1 MHADAVLGRAVE
13 AGRDR
18 AFVGRATEI
27 ALFRAALAGE
37 PGASPVHYLHGPG
50 GIGKSTLLRRLAREA
65 ARAGRPVVEVDART
79 VSPTPQDFTAA
90 AAGARHEPGAVLLVD
105 TFEYCQGLEDWLSE
119 EFLPSLPAGAVVA
132 VAGRRP
138 PSARWLSDP
147 GWSGLLHVT
156 GLRNLSPG
164 DAAGYLEARGVPR
177 TFHETLLSFTGG
189 NPLGLALAAAV
200 AVKEGEGASVR
211 SGWAP
216 SQDVIATLLPRLVGD
231 IPGPRHR
238 RALEICA
245 HTYVTSE
252 SLLRELM
259 GEGASELF
267 AWLRAQPFV
276 ESTDTGL
283 FPHDVVRE
291 ALEADL
297 RWRDPEG
304 FAEMHE
310 TVHACLV
317 ERVRRAPESRMLQA
331 TTALLYLYRAE
342 ALVNFR
348 KWREGGHVTDEPYRT
363 PDRERVLELAEAAEG
378 TESAAIVRY
387 WLDRRPEAFRVYRST
402 QNGETVAFFAWL
414 RMSAPPP
421 PGADPVVDAAWA
433 HARAGAPLRAGEH
446 MALLRFAVYPAR
458 YQRTSAPMDLMHW
471 RGLGEIFRDERLAWS
486 FVVKRDDGHWDDY
499 MRHFAM
505 PRSER
510 TARVGSH
517 TYVLFGHD
525 WRAQPVGPW
534 LKSRSEAVFVHR
546 RGNGQPTAPT
556 RGHRELVVLSRAEFD
571 AAVRDA
577 LKSLRRPADLAANPL
592 NRSRLVIESGIP
604 LAGLLTAAIDAL
616 PADRSADKHRRA
628 LRTTYLTG
636 APTQEAAAER
646 LGLPFS
652 TYRRHLT
659 SGLGRLTDQLW
670 RQELSG
676 AAADPV
682 TASSRRV

>member
-1 MHADAVLGRAVE
+1 MCADAVLGRAVE

-18 AFVGRATEI
+18 AFVGRAMEI

-37 PGASPVHYLHGPG
+37 PGASPVQYLHGPG

-79 VSPTPQDFTAA
+79 VTPTPQGFAAA
-90 AAGARHEPGAVLLVD
+90 AAGSREAGAVLLVD
-105 TFEYCQGLEDWLSE
+105 TFEYCQGLEGWLSE
-119 EFLPSLPAGAVVA
+119 EFLPTLPSDAVVV

-156 GLRNLSPG
+156 GLRNLAPG
-164 DAAGYLEARGVPR
+164 DAAGYLEARGVPHD
-177 TFHETLLSFTGG
+177 FHETLLSFTGG

-200 AVKEGEGASVR
+200 AVKEDGEVR

-259 GEGASELF
+259 GDQAAEVF
-267 AWLRAQPFV
+267 AWLRDQPFI
-276 ESTDTGL
+276 ESTDAGL

-297 RWRDPEG
+297 RWRDPDG
-304 FAEMHE
+304 FAQMHE
-310 TVHACLV
+310 TVHAYLV
-317 ERVRRAPESRMLQA
+317 ERVRRVPETRMLPA

-342 ALVNFR
+342 ALVDFR
-348 KWREGGHVTDEPYRT
+348 KWREGGLVTDEPYRAA
-363 PDRERVLELAEAAEG
+363 DRDRVLELAESAEG
-378 TESAAIVRY
+378 AESAAIVRY
-387 WLDRRPEAFRVYRST
+387 WLDRQPEAFRVYRST
-402 QNGETVAFFAWL
+402 QDGETVAFFAWL
-414 RMSAPPP
+414 RMETPPP

-433 HARAGAPLRAGEH
+433 HARAGAPLRPGEH
-446 MALLRFAVYPAR
+446 MAMMRFAVHPAR

-505 PRSER
+505 PRSGR
-510 TARVGSH
+510 TAHVGSH
-517 TYVLFGHD
+517 RYALFSHD

-534 LKSRSEAVFVHR
+534 LKSRSEAVFSHR
-546 RGNGQPTAPT
+546 HGDGRPTAPT
-556 RGHRELVVLSRAEFD
+556 RARQELVVLSRAEFD

-577 LKSLRRPADLAANPL
+577 LKNLRRPADLAASPL
-592 NRSRLVIESGIP
+592 NRSRLVVESSVP

-616 PADRSADKHRRA
+616 PADRSSDKHRRA

-659 SGLGRLTDQLW
+659 AGLGRLTDELW
-670 RQELSG
+670 HRELSG
-676 AAADPV
+676 AAA
-682 TASSRRV
+682 TSEASPGPPA